1 MYSTFELAFN
11 VLTDKSLHNPFM
23 IHFLCPFF
31 NLWVFSLDNSIK
43 IPYRLYFFSKQLR
56 VYKSN
61 VALAPSSQ
69 NNPRG
74 SVSWFWGESKG
85 KHFGPGVFLEPSRV
99 EITNLDTSTACASY
113 DRGPIGVERGP
124 SSEPIINF
132 SWKRNFTRIYEH
144 LIIPKCHEQLK
155 GNASLISFEVFWVP
169 KSRLRF
175 LSLKLETILF

>member
-1 MYSTFELAFN
+1 MFLDFEGK
-11 VLTDKSLHNPFM
+11 V
-23 IHFLCPFF
+23 
-31 NLWVFSLDNSIK
+31 
-43 IPYRLYFFSKQLR
+43 R
-56 VYKSN
+56 
-61 VALAPSSQ
+61 
-69 NNPRG
+69 
-74 SVSWFWGESKG
+74 E

-99 EITNLDTSTACASY
+99 EITNLDTGTACASY

-155 GNASLISFEVFWVP
+155 GNASLISFEVLST